1 MKERNNQESQAKV
14 LRVFRKVHRTTGAV
28 LFLFFF
34 IVSLSGL
41 LLGWKKHSKGLIL
54 AKSHEGTSSDLKDWL
69 PLDSLHSIACSLLHE
84 KVDHTLSLELD
95 RIDIRKDKGMVKFVF
110 TDSFWG
116 LQLDGVS
123 GELLH
128 IERRRADFIEK
139 LHDGSIL
146 DYLFNTSNGQIKL
159 VYTSVTGLA
168 LLLFT
173 ITGFWLWYGPKRLR
187 RLRKKHS
194 LRKKSRRYR
203 EKAVAKGGVEPPTSG
218 L

>member
-1 MKERNNQESQAKV
+1 MNFMKARNSLESQAKV
-14 LRVFRKVHRTTGAV
+14 LRVFRRVHRATGAL
-28 LFLFFF
+28 LFVFFF
-34 IVSLSGL
+34 VISLSGI
-41 LLGWKKHSKGLIL
+41 LLGWKKNSNGLIL
-54 AKSHEGTSSDLKDWL
+54 AKSHVGTSTVLKDWL
-69 PLDSLHSIACSLLHE
+69 PLDSLHTIACSLLHTR
-84 KVDHTLSLELD
+84 VDNKLSLDLD

-116 LQLDGVS
+116 LQLDGVT

-146 DYLFNTSNGQIKL
+146 DYLFRTTNGQIKL

-173 ITGFWLWYGPKRLR
+173 VTGFWLWYGPKRLR
-187 RLRKKHS
+187 KSRKK
-194 LRKKSRRYR
+194 
-203 EKAVAKGGVEPPTSG
+203 TG
-218 L
+218 LI